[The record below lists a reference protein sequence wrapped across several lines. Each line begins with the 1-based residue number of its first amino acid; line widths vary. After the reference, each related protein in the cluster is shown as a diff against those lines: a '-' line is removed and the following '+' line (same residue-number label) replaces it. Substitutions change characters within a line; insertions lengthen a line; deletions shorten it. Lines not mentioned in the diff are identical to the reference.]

1 MKKQEIVEGEEEVYL
16 ASDCAPEKE
25 ELHLPADPSIKVLQ
39 DRRKSSNRRNRNYAQ
54 AEDEAEAEN
63 EAGEGFAPS
72 PRVPLPAR
80 PTGNTMTA

>member
-1 MKKQEIVEGEEEVYL
+1 MEGEEEVYL
-16 ASDCAPEKE
+16 ASECAPDKE

-54 AEDEAEAEN
+54 AEDEAVADN
-63 EAGEGFAPS
+63 EAGGGFAPS

-80 PTGNTMTA
+80 TAGNTITA